1 MTKSLV
7 IVESPAKAKA
17 IGRFLGKRYTVKA
30 SVGHVRDLPK
40 SQLGVDVDNN
50 FEPKYITIRGKGPI
64 LKELRDAAKKSK
76 QIYFATDPD
85 REGEAI
91 SWHLAQALRVDGA
104 DACRVEFN
112 EITKDAVQRAIK
124 TPRPIDQDLVDA
136 QQARRILDRLVG
148 YELSPLLWAKVR
160 KGLSAGRV
168 QSVAIR
174 LICDRQAEIDAFEP
188 EEYWSITAD
197 LEAPENIEQKQNGK
211 IGPRTFTAKL
221 HQIDGKKVEIKNETE
236 AAAAVEGAQQ
246 EEFKVQSVKRRQ
258 RRRNPAAPFTTS
270 SLQQEASRRLGFT
283 AARTMRVAQQLYEG
297 LDVGPGGTVGLITY
311 IRTDATRVAEEA
323 QTAARKTVQER
334 YGSEYLPKKPPIY
347 KGRAGAQD
355 AHEAIRPTSM
365 DRAPDVVKGAL
376 TRDQYRLYRLIW
388 DRFLASQ
395 MAPAVL
401 DTVAVTVTAGIY
413 TFRATGSTIKFPGFM
428 ILYIENTDNNEAK
441 EEGILPD
448 LIEGEPLNVKALTP
462 NQHFTQPPARYSE
475 AMLVKTLEELG
486 IGRPSTYAQII
497 DTIRRRG
504 YVLVEDKRFT
514 PTELGC
520 IVVDLLKEHFPNI
533 IDVEFTAQMEEQ
545 LDRIG
550 EGGAD
555 WVELLG
561 EFWEPF
567 YTDLKKAEVHMEEVE
582 IADEE
587 SDEICEKCGRNMVIK
602 QGRYGRFLACPGFPE
617 CRNTKPLLKE
627 IGVKCPLCKGEVVE
641 RTTRRGRTFFGCA
654 NYPECEFSSWQRPIG
669 KDCPECGHYLVQRQ
683 RRGQAPWAQCSNKEC
698 GYRTDLPETD

>member
-148 YELSPLLWAKVR
+148 YKLSPLLWAKVR

>member
-7 IVESPAKAKA
+7 IVESPAKAKT
-17 IGRFLGKRYTVKA
+17 ISRFLGRNYTVKA

-50 FEPKYITIRGKGPI
+50 FEPKYITIRGKGPV
-64 LKELRDAAKKSK
+64 LKELRDAAKKAD

-91 SWHLAQALRVDGA
+91 SWHLAEALQVDKTGP
-104 DACRVEFN
+104 CRVEFN
-112 EITKDAVQRAIK
+112 EITKQAVQKAIK
-124 TPRPIDQDLVDA
+124 SPRPVDQDLVDA

-148 YELSPLLWAKVR
+148 YKLSPLLWAKVR

-168 QSVAIR
+168 QSVAVR

-188 EEYWSITAD
+188 QEYWSVVAD
-197 LEAPENIEQKQNGK
+197 LQPETAPNAKQG
-211 IGPRTFTAKL
+211 IFSAKL
-221 HQIDGKKVEIKNETE
+221 HQIAGKKAEIANESEATQIVENARREKFI
-236 AAAAVEGAQQ
+236 
-246 EEFKVQSVKRRQ
+246 VQSVERRQ

-297 LDVGPGGTVGLITY
+297 LDVGPEGTVGLITY
-311 IRTDATRVAEEA
+311 IRTDATRIADEA
-323 QTAARKTVQER
+323 QNAARETIKSQ
-334 YGSEYLPKKPPIY
+334 YGAEYLPKKPPVY
-347 KGRAGAQD
+347 KSRAGAQA

-365 DRAPDVVKGAL
+365 DRRPEDIKASL

-395 MAPAVL
+395 MAPAIL
-401 DTVAVTVTAGIY
+401 DTVVIMVGAGDY
-413 TFRATGSTIKFPGFM
+413 TFRASGSTIRFPGFM
-428 ILYIENTDNNEAK
+428 ALYIEDTDNGGEAE
-441 EEGILPD
+441 EEGNLPD
-448 LIEGEPLNVKALTP
+448 LTKDELLKLMAITP

-497 DTIRRRG
+497 DTIKKRG
-504 YVLVEDKRFT
+504 YVVLEDKRFT

-520 IVVDLLKEHFPNI
+520 IVVELLKEHFPDI

-550 EGGAD
+550 DGGAD
-555 WVELLG
+555 WVELL
-561 EFWEPF
+561 EKFWGPF
-567 YTDLKKAEVHMEEVE
+567 HADLKKAEVHMEQVE

-587 SDEICEKCGRNMVIK
+587 SDEICDKCGRNMVIK
-602 QGRYGRFLACPGFPE
+602 QGRYGRFLACPGFPD

-627 IGVKCPLCKGEVVE
+627 IGVDCPVCGGQVVE
-641 RTTRRGRTFFGCA
+641 RTTRRGRTFYGCA
-654 NYPECEFSSWQRPIG
+654 NYPECEFTSWQRPIG
-669 KDCPECGHYLVQRQ
+669 TNCPECGQFLTLKQ
-683 RRGQAPWAQCSNKEC
+683 RRGKAPEAICSNKEC
-698 GYRTDLPETD
+698 GYQTKLPEGD